1 LPVDRRRLWR
11 NPLTAE
17 EYYGVISTDPVPGR
31 LNPVGHG
38 IQVAVDP
45 GALTVAVPTGAH
57 SFTIGLDA
65 RPGAETVFPELITW
79 AGPMT
84 PR

>member
-1 LPVDRRRLWR
+1 
-11 NPLTAE
+11 
-17 EYYGVISTDPVPGR
+17 
-31 LNPVGHG
+31 
-38 IQVAVDP
+38 VAVDP

-57 SFTIGLDA
+57 SFTIGVDA